1 MSTKQTSGKDCD
13 FRNKCAKG
21 LFFKKGIL
29 NCIAGTVCCVV
40 LQCGCYSVLQCVAVG
55 CSALQCFVFFNS
67 NFKVRAVLKVEPQ
80 TSAHTHTH
88 KHTTQIHIR
97 THAHTHNPHSTCPSR
112 SVSHV
117 PWNASCLP
125 YKRNPYAPKE
135 PYKRV
140 KRALKYVSWRGVS

>member
-29 NCIAGTVCCVV
+29 NCIPGTVCCVV

-67 NFKVRAVLKVEPQ
+67 NFKVRAVLKVEPR
-80 TSAHTHTH
+80 TSAQTHTHTSNT
-88 KHTTQIHIR
+88 HTHTR
-97 THAHTHNPHSTCPSR
+97 THAQPTFYVSLSLCFSR
-112 SVSHV
+112 
-117 PWNASCLP
+117 AMKCLMFALQKKP
-125 YKRNPYAPKE
+125 ICA
-135 PYKRV
+135 
-140 KRALKYVSWRGVS
+140 KRAL